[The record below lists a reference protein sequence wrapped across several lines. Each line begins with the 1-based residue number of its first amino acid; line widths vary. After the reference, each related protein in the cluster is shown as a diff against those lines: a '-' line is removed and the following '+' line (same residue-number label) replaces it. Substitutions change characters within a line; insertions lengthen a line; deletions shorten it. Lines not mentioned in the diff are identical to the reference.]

1 MGKFKQN
8 KIEHK
13 MPHSLPKA
21 DFFETFP
28 KELFARIDA
37 EDIRPIPDEVNNREV
52 ESPRRLTNFTRFS
65 LLGGVAAAIAIVLAI
80 GGNGK
85 SSDDGFKV
93 KKTIVH
99 NIDSYLSGMSN
110 EEFNKLHTAT
120 MKQSDFY
127 LNLPKY

>member
-37 EDIRPIPDEVNNREV
+37 EDIRPIPPEVQNMERKP
-52 ESPRRLTNFTRFS
+52 ESQLNSFIRLS
-65 LLGGVAAAIAIVLAI
+65 IAGGIAATLAIVLIIKDKYDAS
-80 GGNGK
+80 N
-85 SSDDGFKV
+85 DVFAV
-93 KKTIVH
+93 KYTLVS
-99 NIDSYLSGMSN
+99 NIDSYLSGMSD
-110 EEFNKLHTAT
+110 EEFSHLHTT
-120 MKQSDFY
+120 SMKQSDFY
-127 LNLPKY
+127 LNLPNF